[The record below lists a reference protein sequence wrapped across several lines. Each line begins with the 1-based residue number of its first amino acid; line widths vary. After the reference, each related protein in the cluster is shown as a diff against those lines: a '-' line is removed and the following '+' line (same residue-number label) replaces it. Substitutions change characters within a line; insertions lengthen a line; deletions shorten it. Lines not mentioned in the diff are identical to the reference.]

1 MRIRALI
8 VRIIRQFIHDK
19 RTMALLIVAPLLVL
33 SMMYLVFNGDAY
45 QPKIGTVQIPNA
57 LSDQLSSGDAEVIAF
72 DTEAMA
78 QSALA
83 DQEIDALIRLDQ
95 GVPHIVLE
103 GSDPSK
109 NRAVMLL
116 IQKTLQGQGAP
127 GAPVASSET
136 PPAPDQGG
144 NSAVDPGSAAA
155 TSPNSASAGLEGAAQ
170 QLPKSQAPVFEYL
183 HGGADMSSF
192 DSLSPVLIGLFAFF
206 FVFLIAGVSFLRERT
221 SGTLER
227 LLATP
232 LRRWEIVVGYMAGF
246 GIFTSLQA
254 VLIAGF
260 TVYALGSLMVGSFG
274 YVLLI
279 MLLLSLAAL
288 SFGTLLSA
296 FANSEF
302 QMIQF
307 IPLVIVPQVFFSG
320 LFDLESISP
329 WLRWITHITPLKYG
343 ADALRGIMIRGEGWS
358 GIALDVYVLAG
369 LSIAFMLANVLAL
382 RKHRKI

>member
-1 MRIRALI
+1 MRIRAVI
-8 VRIIRQFIHDK
+8 VRIVRQFIHDK
-19 RTMALLIVAPLLVL
+19 RTMALLVVAPLLVL
-33 SMMYLVFNGDAY
+33 SLMYLVFNGDIY
-45 QPKIGTVQIPNA
+45 QPKIGTVQLPAAITEKLTAADPKLTAYDTVEAAEAA
-57 LSDQLSSGDAEVIAF
+57 LES
-72 DTEAMA
+72 
-78 QSALA
+78 
-83 DQEIDALIRLDQ
+83 QEIDAFIRLDQ
-95 GVPHIVLE
+95 GAAHVKLE

-109 NRAVMLL
+109 NRAVLL
-116 IQKTLQGQGAP
+116 LMQKALQGQGAP
-127 GAPVASSET
+127 TGMAQDRNHE
-136 PPAPDQGG
+136 
-144 NSAVDPGSAAA
+144 NAAA
-155 TSPNSASAGLEGAAQ
+155 DPTNEAAV
-170 QLPKSQAPVFEYL
+170 SQSGTKPPQGMVQTPVFEYL
-183 HGGADMSSF
+183 HGSADLSTF

-232 LRRWEIVVGYMAGF
+232 LRRWEIVTGYMAGF

-260 TVYALGSLMVGSFG
+260 TVYGLGSLMVGSFG

-296 FANSEF
+296 FANTEF

-307 IPLVIVPQVFFSG
+307 IPIVIVPQVFFSG

-369 LSIAFMLANVLAL
+369 LSLVFMLANVLAL

>member
-19 RTMALLIVAPLLVL
+19 RTMALLIIAPLLVI

-45 QPKIGTVQIPNA
+45 APKIGTVQVPSA
-57 LSDQLSSGDAEVIAF
+57 LADKLSSTDAEVTAF
-72 DTEAMA
+72 ETESAA
-78 QSALA
+78 QAALG
-83 DQEIDALIRLDQ
+83 DQEIDARIRLDQ
-95 GVPHIVLE
+95 GVPHILLE

-109 NRAVMLL
+109 NRAVMML

-127 GAPVASSET
+127 AAPNATTLTPDQSASPDVNPSSATAVNPAGAAASPEGVAQPQ
-136 PPAPDQGG
+136 PPAQ
-144 NSAVDPGSAAA
+144 
-155 TSPNSASAGLEGAAQ
+155 T
-170 QLPKSQAPVFEYL
+170 PVFEYL
-183 HGGADMSSF
+183 HGGANMSSF

-232 LRRWEIVVGYMAGF
+232 LRRWEIVTGYMAGF

-260 TVYALGSLMVGSFG
+260 TVYALSSLMVGSFG

-279 MLLLSLAAL
+279 MLLLSLSAL

-307 IPLVIVPQVFFSG
+307 IPIVIVPQVFFSG

-358 GIALDVYVLAG
+358 GIAVDVYVLAG
-369 LSIAFMLANVLAL
+369 LSLVFMLANVLAL

>member
-1 MRIRALI
+1 MRIRAVI
-8 VRIIRQFIHDK
+8 VRIARQFIHDK
-19 RTMALLIVAPLLVL
+19 RTMALLVVAPLLVL
-33 SMMYLVFNGDAY
+33 SLMYLVFNGDTY
-45 QPKIGTVQIPNA
+45 QPKIGTVELPAAITEKLTA
-57 LSDQLSSGDAEVIAF
+57 ADAKVTAY
-72 DTEAMA
+72 DTVEAA
-78 QSALA
+78 EAALA
-83 DQEIDALIRLDQ
+83 DQEIDAFIRLDQ
-95 GVPHIVLE
+95 GAAQVKLE

-109 NRAVMLL
+109 NQVVVLL
-116 IQKTLQGQGAP
+116 MQKTLQGQAAP
-127 GAPVASSET
+127 AGVAGSSNGQAVAPEF
-136 PPAPDQGG
+136 Q
-144 NSAVDPGSAAA
+144 
-155 TSPNSASAGLEGAAQ
+155 
-170 QLPKSQAPVFEYL
+170 YL
-183 HGGADMSSF
+183 HGSADMSSF
-192 DSLSPVLIGLFAFF
+192 DSFSPVLIGLFAFF
-206 FVFLIAGVSFLRERT
+206 FVFLIAGVSFLCERT

-279 MLLLSLAAL
+279 MLLLSLTAL

-296 FANSEF
+296 FANTEF

-307 IPLVIVPQVFFSG
+307 IPIVIVPQVFFSG

-358 GIALDVYVLAG
+358 GIALDVYVLAV
-369 LSIAFMLANVLAL
+369 LSLVFMLANVLAL

>member
-1 MRIRALI
+1 MRIRAVI
-8 VRIIRQFIHDK
+8 VRIVRQFIHDK
-19 RTMALLIVAPLLVL
+19 RTLALLVVAPLLVL
-33 SMMYLVFNGDAY
+33 SLMYLVFNGDTY
-45 QPKIGTVQIPNA
+45 QPKIGTVQLPAAITEKLTA
-57 LSDQLSSGDAEVIAF
+57 ADAEVTTY
-72 DTEAMA
+72 DTVEAA
-78 QSALA
+78 EAALA
-83 DQEIDALIRLDQ
+83 DQEIDAFIRLDQ
-95 GVPHIVLE
+95 GAAQVKLE

-116 IQKTLQGQGAP
+116 MQKTLQGQA
-127 GAPVASSET
+127 T
-136 PPAPDQGG
+136 PAGITQNPNG
-144 NSAVDPGSAAA
+144 NAAA
-155 TSPNSASAGLEGAAQ
+155 PE
-170 QLPKSQAPVFEYL
+170 FEYL
-183 HGGADMSSF
+183 HGSADMSSF
-192 DSLSPVLIGLFAFF
+192 DSFSPVLIGLFAFF

-279 MLLLSLAAL
+279 MLLLSLTAL

-296 FANSEF
+296 FANTEF

-307 IPLVIVPQVFFSG
+307 IPIVIVPQVFFSG

-343 ADALRGIMIRGEGWS
+343 ADALHGIMIRGEGWS

-369 LSIAFMLANVLAL
+369 LSFVFMLANVLAL

>member
-1 MRIRALI
+1 MRIRAVI
-8 VRIIRQFIHDK
+8 VRIARQFIHDK
-19 RTMALLIVAPLLVL
+19 RTMALLVVAPLLVL
-33 SMMYLVFNGDAY
+33 SLMYLVFNGDTY
-45 QPKIGTVQIPNA
+45 QPKIGTVELPAAITEKLIA
-57 LSDQLSSGDAEVIAF
+57 ADAKVTAY
-72 DTEAMA
+72 DTVEAA
-78 QSALA
+78 EAALA
-83 DQEIDALIRLDQ
+83 DQEIDAFIRLDQ
-95 GVPHIVLE
+95 GAAQVKLE

-109 NRAVMLL
+109 NQAVMLL
-116 IQKTLQGQGAP
+116 MQKTLQGQAAP
-127 GAPVASSET
+127 AGVAGSSNGQAVAPEF
-136 PPAPDQGG
+136 Q
-144 NSAVDPGSAAA
+144 
-155 TSPNSASAGLEGAAQ
+155 
-170 QLPKSQAPVFEYL
+170 YL
-183 HGGADMSSF
+183 HGSADMSSF
-192 DSLSPVLIGLFAFF
+192 DSFSPVLIGLFAFF

-279 MLLLSLAAL
+279 MLLLSLTAL

-296 FANSEF
+296 FANTEF

-307 IPLVIVPQVFFSG
+307 IPIVIVPQVFFSG

-358 GIALDVYVLAG
+358 GIALDVYVLAV
-369 LSIAFMLANVLAL
+369 LSLVFMLANVLAL

>member
-1 MRIRALI
+1 MRIRAVI
-8 VRIIRQFIHDK
+8 VRIARQFIHDK
-19 RTMALLIVAPLLVL
+19 RTMALLVVAPLLVL
-33 SMMYLVFNGDAY
+33 SLMYLVFNGDTY
-45 QPKIGTVQIPNA
+45 QPKIGTVQLPAAITEKLTA
-57 LSDQLSSGDAEVIAF
+57 ADAKVTAYDTVEAAEV
-72 DTEAMA
+72 
-78 QSALA
+78 ALA
-83 DQEIDALIRLDQ
+83 NQEIDAFIRLDQ
-95 GVPHIVLE
+95 GTAQVKLE

-116 IQKTLQGQGAP
+116 MQKTLQGQAAP
-127 GAPVASSET
+127 AGVAGSSNGQAVAPEF
-136 PPAPDQGG
+136 Q
-144 NSAVDPGSAAA
+144 
-155 TSPNSASAGLEGAAQ
+155 
-170 QLPKSQAPVFEYL
+170 YL
-183 HGGADMSSF
+183 HGSADMSSF
-192 DSLSPVLIGLFAFF
+192 DSFSPVLIGLFAFF

-279 MLLLSLAAL
+279 MLLLSLTAL

-296 FANSEF
+296 FANTEF

-307 IPLVIVPQVFFSG
+307 IPIVIVPQVFFSG

-358 GIALDVYVLAG
+358 GIALDVYVLAV
-369 LSIAFMLANVLAL
+369 LSLVFMLANVLAL